1 MANEI
6 AQADI
11 VSQIQ
16 SMNVEGYVQAIY
28 GGFYA
33 RLEGE
38 AKAVEG
44 VGYDIATPA
53 GYKAALAL
61 RKRFRDIRLEAER
74 ERKARKEPIN
84 KIGKLL
90 DSTYRDLEA
99 RILPYED
106 RYDAD
111 IRAEDERKARAQR
124 EQEEAE
130 QAKRNALLAK
140 IEAIKAIPGDS
151 LELSSV
157 ELVEKYTLLNAMP
170 ISREEYGDLWAEAA
184 EAQSR
189 ALTLLRR
196 MEQLA
201 TEREI
206 AQAMAARSAQ
216 EDVPIIATAAHDA
229 EDYGVS
235 IICDPDPMVYQVR
248 TEQMLARRVDAC
260 TLLPLLIDVS
270 AYLKAPDPAATAG
283 LLARVGE
290 AVAELEREC
299 E

>member
-1 MANEI
+1 MANEV

-53 GYKAALAL
+53 GYKAAVAL

-111 IRAEDERKARAQR
+111 IRAEDERKAKIQR

-157 ELVEKYTLLNAMP
+157 ELVEQYTLLNAMP
-170 ISREEYGDLWAEAA
+170 ISREEYGDLWAEAT

-189 ALTLLRR
+189 ALTLLHR

-206 AQAMAARSAQ
+206 AQAMAARST
-216 EDVPIIATAAHDA
+216 EEPVAHDV
-229 EDYGVS
+229 EDHAV
-235 IICDPDPMVYQVR
+235 DPRVYPVQP
-248 TEQMLARRVDAC
+248 EQMLARRVDVC
-260 TLLPLLIDVS
+260 TLLPLLIDVN
-270 AYLKAPDPAATAG
+270 AYLKAPDPVATAG
-283 LLARVGE
+283 LLARVSE
-290 AVAELEREC
+290 AIAALEGEC